1 MADAS
6 NFFQRSRKS
15 FGGSLLSAEEQHR
28 GRSEKGAR
36 VSGDKCY
43 QLNNAVLDETQGRQ
57 ISQTEEAE
65 TKP

>member
-36 VSGDKCY
+36 IPRDKRN
-43 QLNNAVLDETQGRQ
+43 QLNNAMRYETQRRQ
-57 ISQTEEAE
+57 ISQTEKAK
-65 TKP
+65 TRP